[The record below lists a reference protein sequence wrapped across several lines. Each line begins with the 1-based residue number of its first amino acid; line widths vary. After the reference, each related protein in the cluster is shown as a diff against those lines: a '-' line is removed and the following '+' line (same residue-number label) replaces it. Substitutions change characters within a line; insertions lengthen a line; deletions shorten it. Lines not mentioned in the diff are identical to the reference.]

1 MLRHIPSRSV
11 PSPSSWSCPATA
23 QGMASCVPKKHAGK
37 ATDKGS
43 LVPRCPLKKTQE
55 NYATN
60 MEKLWNNMSS
70 RHVHGTNYGTCCS
83 CMLYLFLY
91 IYIYTPTFTPN
102 MAPNVGKQVIHGIYA
117 VVYIT
122 RTLALGYG
130 STTKCGY
137 PISGPKHRD
146 YRGLPAKFLIS
157 DWREEIRK
165 LWWAIFPKLRAH
177 CHLQWMISCPWTW
190 SSFRMQ
196 TWEKQVKT
204 HHQYLGP
211 VQCHAIYQMR
221 QIAWQV
227 GLWCLLLQLLW
238 DQVLSCYCFSFN
250 NSQCCP
256 ICGVSP

>member
-1 MLRHIPSRSV
+1 MQRI
-11 PSPSSWSCPATA
+11 W
-23 QGMASCVPKKHAGK
+23 K
-37 ATDKGS
+37 
-43 LVPRCPLKKTQE
+43 
-55 NYATN
+55 NYETTWVLDMFMGQI
-60 MEKLWNNMSS
+60 ME
-70 RHVHGTNYGTCCS
+70 HVVHVCYIYFC
-83 CMLYLFLY
+83 